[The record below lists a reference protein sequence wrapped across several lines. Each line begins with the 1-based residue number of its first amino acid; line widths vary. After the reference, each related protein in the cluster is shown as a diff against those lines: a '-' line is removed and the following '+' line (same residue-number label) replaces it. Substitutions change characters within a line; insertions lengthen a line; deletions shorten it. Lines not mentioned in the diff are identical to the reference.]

1 MTEAQL
7 QEIRE
12 RLESVAQWSAPWTY
26 LSWTESDG
34 ASCVMCRGIELLDLV
49 SCNGLT
55 ADDDEMIGRFVA
67 NVRQDVPDL
76 LAEVECLRREVATL
90 QGIISDQQ
98 KESGLYDAGWNAAL
112 ESARLAVSS
121 MVKETGPY
129 YRLLDRISE
138 LRRP

>member
-34 ASCVMCRGIELLDLV
+34 ESCVMCRGIELLDLV

-76 LAEVECLRREVATL
+76 LAEVERLRKEVTVL
-90 QGIISDQQ
+90 QGIVSDQQ
-98 KESGLYDAGWNAAL
+98 QESGLYDAGWNAAL
-112 ESARLAVSS
+112 EAALLIVGTERRPGV
-121 MVKETGPY
+121 
-129 YRLLDRISE
+129 LLDSIRA